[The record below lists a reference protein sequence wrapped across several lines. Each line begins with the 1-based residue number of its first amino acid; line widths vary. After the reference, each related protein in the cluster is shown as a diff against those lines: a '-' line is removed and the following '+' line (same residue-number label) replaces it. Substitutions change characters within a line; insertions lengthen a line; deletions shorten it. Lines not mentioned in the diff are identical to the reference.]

1 MVHHELLNHV
11 TVAPESV
18 LALYSSSNHPS
29 SSQALPSL
37 GFFLEHLLK
46 GYFLL
51 PCFRIYTEFPK
62 SDAEVCIFT
71 ARLACQSFT
80 VRTLRTTAI
89 LTKSRRIIT
98 MKKHT
103 IFWHLEININ
113 QWYFKLLCVS
123 LCSLGVS
130 LCFTSR
136 SLSSNIPVWVPL
148 KSLPLLQQRY
158 DVLRHNAFRA
168 ELLHHSEAS
177 GLCFIPRY

>member
-98 MKKHT
+98 MKNTHNFLT
-103 IFWHLEININ
+103 SGN
-113 QWYFKLLCVS
+113 QYKSMILQTLM
-123 LCSLGVS
+123 
-130 LCFTSR
+130 CFTMF
-136 SLSSNIPVWVPL
+136 
-148 KSLPLLQQRY
+148 
-158 DVLRHNAFRA
+158 LRRFTMFHF
-168 ELLHHSEAS
+168 
-177 GLCFIPRY
+177 